1 MLELVIQEVRCDCV
15 LRDHRDHHGH
25 RHLQHDRDHHGH
37 RHLQRGHHGRVRH
50 DLLLHHAP
58 PFLGY
63 KQGVLREVQDRQHVP
78 SHP

>member
-15 LRDHRDHHGH
+15 LHDHRDHHG
-25 RHLQHDRDHHGH
+25 L

-58 PFLGY
+58 PFLGCM
-63 KQGVLREVQDRQHVP
+63 QGVLREVQDRQHVP